1 MPTFA
6 VTYTY
11 SDDAQAR
18 EAQRPQHRAYLDGL
32 PELRA
37 AAAYADEP
45 PGALLIFVADSQERI
60 DDIVAL
66 DPFSEAG
73 VVTGVDVREWNPVLG
88 PGCAAL
94 V

>member
-11 SDDAQAR
+11 SDDAETR
-18 EAQRPQHRAYLDGL
+18 ESQRPGHRAYLDAL

-37 AAAYADEP
+37 AAAFGDQP
-45 PGALLIFVADSQERI
+45 PGALLVLVDTRERI

-66 DPFSEAG
+66 DPFYGAG
-73 VVTGVDVREWNPVLG
+73 VITAVEVREWNPVLG

-94 V
+94 L